1 MQILCI
7 GDSNTWGYNPDNG
20 LQHKNRWTKVLGDLL
35 PEHEIIEEGMC
46 GRTVVTVDSFEPAW
60 CGIDALPG
68 IIQAHNCVDIVILML
83 GTNELKAEFKHDA
96 AYIAEG
102 IGEFIKMLQNPDSWK
117 RGKLPKLL
125 VISPILLG
133 DDILGKDGICTQF
146 DEISL
151 RESKQ
156 MAGAIENICKQYHV
170 EFMDASQY
178 VRASL
183 TDAIHLDEEG
193 HIQLGHAIYNKLN
206 DLLR

>member
-7 GDSNTWGYNPDNG
+7 GDSNTWGYNPQNG
-20 LQHKNRWTKVLGDLL
+20 LQHKNRWTKVLENLL

-46 GRTVVTVDSFEPAW
+46 GRTVVTVDPFEPAW

-102 IGEFIKMLQNPDSWK
+102 IGAFIKMLQNPDSWNGG
-117 RGKLPKLL
+117 RIPKLL
-125 VISPILLG
+125 VVSPILLG

-146 DEISL
+146 DEMSL

-156 MAGAIENICKQYHV
+156 MAGAIENICKEYHV

-178 VRASL
+178 ARASL
-183 TDAIHLDEEG
+183 TDAIHMDEEN
-193 HIQLGHAIYNKLN
+193 HIKLAHAIYEKIT
-206 DLLR
+206 

>member
-7 GDSNTWGYNPDNG
+7 GDSNTWGYNPENG

-46 GRTVVTVDSFEPAW
+46 GRTVLTVDSFEPAW
-60 CGIDALPG
+60 CGIHALPG
-68 IIQAHNCVDIVILML
+68 IIQAHNAVDIVILML
-83 GTNELKAEFKHDA
+83 GTNELKTEFKHNA

-117 RGKLPKLL
+117 SGRLPKLL

-146 DEISL
+146 DEMSL
-151 RESKQ
+151 KESKQ
-156 MAGAIENICKQYHV
+156 MAGAIENICKKYQV
-170 EFMDASQY
+170 EFMDGTKYA
-178 VRASL
+178 RASL
-183 TDAIHLDEEG
+183 TDAIHMDEEN
-193 HIQLGHAIYNKLN
+193 HIKLAHAVYEKIT
-206 DLLR
+206 